1 MKKTVAAAL
10 VLALL
15 AGTASYAQSG
25 QAAPESQSDKQ
36 KRDDKAPRAQK
47 PDAGAKAQNKAQN
60 KAEKANKAPDRPK
73 GEARPNGE
81 ARKAQDR
88 NPDRPASRQQ
98 PDAGRDRPNQ
108 PDVRRPAA
116 RPDVVKQRTVIKRPG
131 EGSALRNR
139 DQGRLSFDQSRWR
152 PVYVSPRKFRI
163 AAYRRPSGWYA
174 HSWSRGAYLPRAWF
188 VTSYYL
194 NRASYGLPY
203 PPIGCEWIRVGEDAL
218 LVDIWTGRVL
228 SVYRNVFW

>member
-15 AGTASYAQSG
+15 AGTASYAQPG
-25 QAAPESQSDKQ
+25 QAAPDSQSDKQ

-47 PDAGAKAQNKAQN
+47 PDAGAKAQNKA
-60 KAEKANKAPDRPK
+60 EKASKVPDRPK
-73 GEARPNGE
+73 GEV
-81 ARKAQDR
+81 RKVQDR
-88 NPDRPASRQQ
+88 NPDRPANRQQ
-98 PDAGRDRPNQ
+98 PNAGRDRPNQ
-108 PDVRRPAA
+108 PEVRRPAA
-116 RPDVVKQRTVIKRPG
+116 RQDVVKQRTVIKRPG
-131 EGSALRNR
+131 EGRALRNR
-139 DQGRLSFDQSRWR
+139 DQGRRSFDQSRWR
-152 PVYVSPRKFRI
+152 PVYVAPRKFRI

-228 SVYRNVFW
+228 SVYRNIFW